1 MTILRHMLALCLSG
15 FLATSLFADPDQWSQ
30 WVAEVRIEALKQ
42 GIRAE
47 VFDSAFRDIHEPS
60 KQIKG
65 LAKSQ
70 PEHRLSYYKYRDSRV
85 DAYRISVGRKKY
97 QQYHDLVT
105 AIGEKYQVDP
115 CFILAFWGL
124 ETSYG
129 SYLGNFPV
137 IKSLATLAYDSNR
150 PDFFRKEL
158 FIALHILNDGHVN
171 LAHFKGEW
179 AGASGHPQFLP
190 SSWVDYAV
198 DYDSDGHKNIWDSI
212 PDALASIA
220 NYMQKN
226 GWHAHQPWAIMVHLP
241 NHFDSKL
248 MGKTISKPVSEWQA
262 LGVRTEQG
270 HALPEPE
277 LMASVIQPNGGPVFL
292 AYPNYKMIL
301 RYNNSIYYAGAIGY
315 LADKICNRI
324 P

>member
-1 MTILRHMLALCLSG
+1 MYRFALTVFISTL
-15 FLATSLFADPDQWSQ
+15 LVTSVHAASKQWDQ
-30 WVAEVRIEALKQ
+30 WVADVRVEALEQ
-42 GIRAE
+42 GIRPE
-47 VFDSAFRDIHEPS
+47 VFDAAFRTITEPS

-70 PEHRLSYYKYRDSRV
+70 PEHRISYYQYRDSRI
-85 DAYRISVGRKKY
+85 DAYRITIGRKKY

-105 AIGEKYQVDP
+105 AIGNDYGVDP
-115 CFILAFWGL
+115 CFVLAFWGF

-129 SYLGNFPV
+129 SYVGNFPV

-150 PDFFRKEL
+150 PEFFRREL
-158 FIALHILNDGHVN
+158 FIALHIVNDGHVT
-171 LAHFKGEW
+171 LDHFKGEW

-198 DYDSDGHKNIWDSI
+198 DYDHDGHKNIWDSI

-220 NYMQKN
+220 NYMKKN
-226 GWHAHQPWAIMVHLP
+226 GWHANEPWAITVKLP
-241 NHFDSKL
+241 AQFDSTL
-248 MGKTISKPVSEWQA
+248 MGKSITKPVREWQA

-270 HALPEPE
+270 GALPNQD

-292 AYPNYKMIL
+292 AYPDYKMIL
-301 RYNNSIYYAGAIGY
+301 RYNNSIYYAGSIGY
-315 LADKICNRI
+315 LADKICQRI
-324 P
+324 N

>member
-1 MTILRHMLALCLSG
+1 MTFYRPIFSLLCGML
-15 FLATSLFADPDQWSQ
+15 LATTLHAADNWTH
-30 WVAEVRIEALKQ
+30 WVADVRAEALQQ
-42 GIRAE
+42 GIRPD
-47 VFDSAFRDIHEPS
+47 VFDAAFRDIHEPN

-70 PEHRLSYYKYRDSRV
+70 PEHRLSYFKYRDSRV
-85 DAYRISVGRKKY
+85 DAYRISIGRKKY

-105 AIGEKYQVDP
+105 KIGQQYGVDP

-150 PDFFRKEL
+150 PQFFRNEL

-198 DYDSDGHKNIWDSI
+198 DYDGDGHKDIWDSI

-220 NYMQKN
+220 NYMKKN
-226 GWHAHQPWAIMVHLP
+226 GWHANQPWAVMVRLP
-241 NHFDSKL
+241 AHFDPKL
-248 MGKTISKPVSEWQA
+248 MGKSMSKPVREWQA

-270 HALPEPE
+270 EALPEPD
-277 LMASVIQPNGGPVFL
+277 LLASVIQPSGGPVFL

-315 LADKICNRI
+315 LADKICQRI
-324 P
+324 